1 MWKKTE
7 LVTFKHQRKK
17 IDSPTKVKLS
27 RKRLYSSKQVKDLG
41 IKIGEN
47 LNWKLHIHDIAI
59 KWNRTNVALYK
70 IRNFI
75 NGHIL
80 RIIYFTIFY
89 THINYVNLILGQ
101 NLNAVSRIVIL
112 QMKAL
117 RILNFQSRDSHF
129 SLSFKSNHIL
139 KLEDK
144 IFIKNILF
152 INKSFNNLLPLI
164 LKSWFTFCSDVHN
177 YQTVSYTFDKIFKP

>member
-1 MWKKTE
+1 MSFYT
-7 LVTFKHQRKK
+7 
-17 IDSPTKVKLS
+17 
-27 RKRLYSSKQVKDLG
+27 
-41 IKIGEN
+41 
-47 LNWKLHIHDIAI
+47 
-59 KWNRTNVALYK
+59 
-70 IRNFI
+70 IRNFV
-75 NGHIL
+75 NRHIL
-80 RIIYFTIFY
+80 RSIYFAIFY
-89 THINYVNLILGQ
+89 THINYVNLIWGQ
-101 NLNAVSRIVIL
+101 NLNDVSRIVIP

-177 YQTVSYTFDKIFKP
+177 YQTVSCTFDKILKP